1 MFAKLKAALV
11 AVMFASIMPQDLAWA
26 DHVALDPAYVAA
38 MNTQGPVV
46 LGLASQAALSV
57 SATNTV
63 NILDQLNERRRGA
76 PSSETI
82 ERAWVSGAYNHDD
95 WSNFA
100 LAGVG
105 AKRDGWRGTLG
116 GEYAFL
122 PQLVVGLAAG
132 YGEQSAES
140 DTWLSMDASG
150 YSGTIYGRFAAQRYF
165 LQAGYSYGEIEVA
178 DIRRVGALGT
188 NYLGNTRGQTHS
200 YFVQAGYMLAMGP
213 MSLGPV
219 FGYSG
224 DYARLKAYTET
235 SVCSASNIT
244 LPTNKLY
251 SSVVS
256 IGLEVNGTKWPLKPH
271 FSVSYN
277 GQLEEKTRPVT
288 LRLATSTEP
297 VGTSA
302 AVIRPVNE
310 DFVAFGAGLQGTF
323 DVVQWNFGYGAELG
337 TDDRFSQSI
346 RAGLTI
352 PL

>member
-1 MFAKLKAALV
+1 MFSRFKLALMAAMMACAL
-11 AVMFASIMPQDLAWA
+11 PQGLAWA
-26 DHVALDPAYVAA
+26 GAAPDPAYVAA
-38 MNTQGPVV
+38 MNTQGPAV
-46 LGLASQAALSV
+46 LGLASQAALGV

-76 PSSETI
+76 PLSETI

-100 LAGVG
+100 LGGVG
-105 AKRDGWRGTLG
+105 AKRDGWRGTLA

-132 YGEQSAES
+132 YGVQSAEL
-140 DTWLSMDASG
+140 DTGLAMEASG
-150 YSGTIYGRFAAQRYF
+150 YSGSIYGRFAAEGYF
-165 LQAGYSYGEIEVA
+165 LQAGYSYGEVEVS
-178 DIRRVGALGT
+178 DIRRAGALGT
-188 NYLGNTRGQTHS
+188 TSLGDTRGQTHS

-213 MSLGPV
+213 MSFGPV

-235 SVCSASNIT
+235 GGGDGNIT

-256 IGLEVNGTKWPLKPH
+256 IGLEVTGTKWPLQPH

-288 LRLATSTEP
+288 LQLATSTAP
-297 VGTSA
+297 VGMSA
-302 AVIRPVNE
+302 AVIPPVNE

-323 DVVQWNFGYGAELG
+323 DIVQWNFGYGAELG

-346 RAGLTI
+346 RAGVTI
-352 PL
+352 PF